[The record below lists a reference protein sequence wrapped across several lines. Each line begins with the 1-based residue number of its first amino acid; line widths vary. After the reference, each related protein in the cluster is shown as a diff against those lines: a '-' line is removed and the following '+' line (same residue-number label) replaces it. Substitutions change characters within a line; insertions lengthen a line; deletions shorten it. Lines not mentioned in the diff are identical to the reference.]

1 MIKRKEKIFG
11 NVKFIGDLFLVKVL
25 PFKAIKI
32 CTASLINKYINEQ
45 NVDIKDE
52 LMEGLI
58 LLINQIGPKLDSNKK
73 SNGEDAYI

>member
-11 NVKFIGDLFLVKVL
+11 NVTFIGDLFLVKV
-25 PFKAIKI
+25 
-32 CTASLINKYINEQ
+32 LINKYINEQ